1 MSFRKPT
8 YFSLQLYF
16 LKFRSSFPNL
26 TVLSSFINPN
36 RTPRI
41 QRPRCEF
48 DCVISSP
55 PFLISSP
62 FSSILCRP
70 FSELYLTMTKPKSKM
85 KGKISEQPTPP
96 ENDIKGTLQADLRL
110 PPRLFATDRP
120 TSELNLRDADASSSS
135 AFGRTTFLELMSWIV
150 RNVDKA
156 YVLGFLLIS
165 LKTLK

>member
-1 MSFRKPT
+1 
-8 YFSLQLYF
+8 
-16 LKFRSSFPNL
+16 
-26 TVLSSFINPN
+26 
-36 RTPRI
+36 
-41 QRPRCEF
+41 
-48 DCVISSP
+48 
-55 PFLISSP
+55 
-62 FSSILCRP
+62 
-70 FSELYLTMTKPKSKM
+70 M

-110 PPRLFATDRP
+110 PPRLFATDRHSPELKERLLPLKP